1 MPEQPNAN
9 VYNELFPRAD
19 SGAGEGK
26 VSIEAMIGCAQ
37 RELQLRRSVYPKQI
51 ANRRIS
57 AAFANQEVQK
67 MEAIVKT
74 LEWIRANRALILS
87 WLKK

>member
-26 VSIEAMIGCAQ
+26 VSIEEMIGCAQ
-37 RELQLRRSVYPKQI
+37 RDERNHLLRP
-51 ANRRIS
+51 
-57 AAFANQEVQK
+57 ED
-67 MEAIVKT
+67 
-74 LEWIRANRALILS
+74 
-87 WLKK
+87 